1 MMKQMIRRGL
11 FGPDHHHGHHHGHH
25 DHDHHDEHDHPGGA
39 RAFMRGGFGRGRG
52 WGGRTRRGDMKFL
65 VLETLAEGSRHGYE
79 LIGAIEQRR
88 GFRPSPGSIYPTLQM
103 LEDGGFVTA
112 AEVDGKRVYTISDAG
127 RELLANRAP
136 DAGDDDAPGGH
147 HRLKESAMKL
157 GAAVM
162 SARGSDEATLERI
175 RAILDRARREVYAI
189 LASDEA

>member
-1 MMKQMIRRGL
+1 MMKHLLRHGL
-11 FGPDHHHGHHHGHH
+11 HGHGEHHHR
-25 DHDHHDEHDHPGGA
+25 HDHPGGP
-39 RAFMRGGFGRGRG
+39 RAFMRGGFGRG

-65 VLETLAEGSRHGYE
+65 VLETLADGPRHGYE

-103 LEDGGFVTA
+103 LEDGGFVTS
-112 AEVDGKRVYTISDAG
+112 AEVDGKRVYTISDSG
-127 RELLANRAP
+127 RALLANRALDADDDEGP
-136 DAGDDDAPGGH
+136 DAH

-162 SARGSDEATLERI
+162 GARGSDEPTLDRI

-189 LASDEA
+189 LASDET